1 MYHFDLKKYLC
12 YSSNSHGHVQGRPN
26 ISPSYWTHY
35 THDKTLREWNCHLL
49 TNKCWEQVPVSPNE
63 RSAIEQLVQRTWMT
77 QYVGH
82 GRDAKGLPSLNYN
95 RMLVVDIQRIENPI
109 LAEKYCQYRATLF
122 HRVGK
127 LEQPFTKL
135 EDIPYTKR
143 GHILTSPKKRDD
155 TLSRDMYPMVNE
167 HYLFHGTTADKIDVI
182 AAQGF
187 GNRLTQ
193 SAMFGPGVYAAE
205 SPTKSDQYSGKIAAV
220 LILNI

>member
-1 MYHFDLKKYLC
+1 
-12 YSSNSHGHVQGRPN
+12 
-26 ISPSYWTHY
+26 
-35 THDKTLREWNCHLL
+35 
-49 TNKCWEQVPVSPNE
+49 
-63 RSAIEQLVQRTWMT
+63 
-77 QYVGH
+77 
-82 GRDAKGLPSLNYN
+82 
-95 RMLVVDIQRIENPI
+95 MLVVDIQRIENPI